1 MIQVHT
7 LAHQNSVFSSFLAE
21 IRDAH
26 IQKDPLRFRS
36 NLERIGEVLAYELS
50 KHLEYTEKEIETPLG
65 MANCKVLKSQPVIAT
80 ILRAGL
86 PLHTGVLNYFDRAE
100 NAFISA
106 YRQHHADDTF
116 DIQLEY
122 LASPSIEGKDLVIC
136 DPMLATG
143 RSMVAAYKAMLKRG
157 VPCHIHVVSVIGSAE
172 GVEYVRRFMPDNTTI
187 WIGDVDEEL
196 TAQAYIVPGL
206 GDAGDLAFGEK
217 I

>member
-26 IQKDPLRFRS
+26 IQKDPLRFHR

-157 VPCHIHVVSVIGSAE
+157 VPRHIHVVSVIGSAE

>member
-1 MIQVHT
+1 M
-7 LAHQNSVFSSFLAE
+7 L
-21 IRDAH
+21 
-26 IQKDPLRFRS
+26 FRS
-36 NLERIGEVLAYELS
+36 
-50 KHLEYTEKEIETPLG
+50 
-65 MANCKVLKSQPVIAT
+65 
-80 ILRAGL
+80 
-86 PLHTGVLNYFDRAE
+86 
-100 NAFISA
+100 
-106 YRQHHADDTF
+106 HADDTF

-157 VPCHIHVVSVIGSAE
+157 VPRHIHVVSVIGSAE